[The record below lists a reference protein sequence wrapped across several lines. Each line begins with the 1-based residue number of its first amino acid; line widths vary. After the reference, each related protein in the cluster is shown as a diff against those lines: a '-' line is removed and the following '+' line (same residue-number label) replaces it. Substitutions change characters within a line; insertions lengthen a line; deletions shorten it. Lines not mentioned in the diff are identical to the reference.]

1 MDFVAI
7 IEACGLLDI
16 DFRGQKFTWSNKRG
30 INHKIWKR
38 LDKAM
43 VNDSWF

>member
-1 MDFVAI
+1 MDFIAM
-7 IEACGLLDI
+7 IEAGGLLDI